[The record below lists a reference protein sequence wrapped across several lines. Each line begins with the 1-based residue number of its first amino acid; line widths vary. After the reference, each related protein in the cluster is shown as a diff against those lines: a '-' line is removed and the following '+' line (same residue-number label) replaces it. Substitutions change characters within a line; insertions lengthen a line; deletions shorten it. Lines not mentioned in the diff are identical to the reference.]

1 MRNLAAGEARFFV
14 PLYCQFRV
22 FLFKIQCSP

>member
-1 MRNLAAGEARFFV
+1 MRNLAAEEACFFV

-22 FLFKIQCSP
+22 LLFKIHCSP